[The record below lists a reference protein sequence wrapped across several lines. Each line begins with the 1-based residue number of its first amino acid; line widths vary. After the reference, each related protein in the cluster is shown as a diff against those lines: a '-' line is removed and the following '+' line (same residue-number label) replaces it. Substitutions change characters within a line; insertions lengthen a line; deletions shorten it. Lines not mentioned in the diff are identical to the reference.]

1 MDNFQAEKELLLLR
15 SESQETKYK
24 DLDSKIISEIEKLAT
39 GQSRNMLLNMWQE
52 DCKRNEEISKKKMAK

>member
-24 DLDSKIISEIEKLAT
+24 DLDSKIISEIEKT
-39 GQSRNMLLNMWQE
+39 SHWSESQYVT
-52 DCKRNEEISKKKMAK
+52 